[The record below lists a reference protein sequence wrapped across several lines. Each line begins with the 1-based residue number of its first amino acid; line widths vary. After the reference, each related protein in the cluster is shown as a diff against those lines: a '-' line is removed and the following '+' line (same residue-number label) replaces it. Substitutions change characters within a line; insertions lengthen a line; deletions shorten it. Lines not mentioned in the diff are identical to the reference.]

1 MPETSECAVS
11 MRLPA
16 ILEKGP
22 AVFFP
27 GSPSRLKQPYTDQQ
41 QSSHDLGAR
50 VFEAV
55 AFCAAAQEGGQH

>member
-1 MPETSECAVS
+1 